1 MAIFG
6 AKNDKASVVPAP
18 TTQQAGGNSS
28 PPRAGGAGQ
37 AEPLRVGIDHAITL
51 LRSLP
56 TAQNVDLVVTV
67 LKTTLESLNIRVVD
81 IVNDA
86 SRRLHD
92 IENRVATLKG
102 EIKTLEGEVEARV
115 NEIRRLEAAHE
126 ETTRVKDYLHG
137 AGKKDAPAPHP
148 PAGSEQA

>member
-6 AKNDKASVVPAP
+6 AKDKASVPVPP
-18 TTQQAGGNSS
+18 NSQPGGHSS
-28 PPRAGGAGQ
+28 PPRAGGAAQ
-37 AEPLRVGIDHAITL
+37 AETPRVGIDHAITL
-51 LRSLP
+51 MRSLP
-56 TAQNVDLVVTV
+56 TAQNVELVVVV

-102 EIKTLEGEVEARV
+102 EIKTLEGEVEGRV

-126 ETTRVKDYLHG
+126 ETTRVKEYLHG
-137 AGKKDAPAPHP
+137 AGKKDVPAPQP